1 MPENPD
7 APVNLSRD
15 VATRFAR
22 GIKRYERE
30 PRPVALG
37 PRPAVPNTSVD
48 TGWHLALLPDDGI
61 DAGEMGTVLLFYGL
75 DDLSSTEIPARN
87 PWETD
92 APASTKCLVGR
103 VRGVVELVVGN
114 WDCAPY

>member
-1 MPENPD
+1 MDNPD
-7 APVNLSRD
+7 LPIGLS
-15 VATRFAR
+15 VAIAARFAR

-30 PRPVALG
+30 PRRAASG

-48 TGWHLALLPDDGI
+48 TGWHLALLPDSGI
-61 DAGEMGTVLLFYGL
+61 QAGDMGTVLLFYGL
-75 DDLSSTEIPARN
+75 DDLSATEIPCRN

-114 WDCAPY
+114 WDCAAY